1 MIRKPVLRRHSGSF
15 LRPKFAFGFRVISV
29 AVVVRDPDLIARQF
43 HSAPVSI
50 VGWPWCSVQTVQR
63 SELVCRLS
71 CAVGRDS
78 HTRHIHSA
86 TLRASLSG
94 TFLQTARFRYATEG
108 ALFISAQLSSDAVSD
123 LRKVLV
129 LNMTVEATK
138 QARKH
143 ETHPPRVKKRVLS
156 RFKRLWFYLCW
167 CKLCW
172 WL

>member
-1 MIRKPVLRRHSGSF
+1 MYLKSKQLMIRKPVLRRHSGSF

-71 CAVGRDS
+71 YAVGRDS

-94 TFLQTARFRYATEG
+94 TFLQTLPDFVTPLKGHSLSPRSCPATRSAPSERFWY
-108 ALFISAQLSSDAVSD
+108 
-123 LRKVLV
+123 
-129 LNMTVEATK
+129 
-138 QARKH
+138 
-143 ETHPPRVKKRVLS
+143 
-156 RFKRLWFYLCW
+156 
-167 CKLCW
+167 
-172 WL
+172 